1 METVDSG
8 GSIDYFGFTMRMTF
22 LVLVAVV
29 CASPTGASAQVKS
42 ESAAVVEKVEQDPNG
57 TLHIV
62 YSDRSRIT
70 PPRERTWGQERGSRS
85 YSDAAV
91 ASDKQTVG
99 WLVNYQN
106 CCTSYDIPLT
116 LMIFRSGKVIR
127 RVGDGMMIADWYF
140 LAGGKEVVYHAG
152 TVHGDDAGH
161 SARVD
166 IATGK
171 VLATYHGTPDE
182 RSPDWTRRPK

>member
-1 METVDSG
+1 
-8 GSIDYFGFTMRMTF
+8 MTL
-22 LVLVAVV
+22 LVLLAVV
-29 CASPTGASAQVKS
+29 CASPTGASAQVTS
-42 ESAAVVEKVEQDPNG
+42 ASAAVVEQVEQDPDG
-57 TLHIV
+57 TLHIL
-62 YSDRSRIT
+62 YADGSRIT
-70 PPRERTWGQERGSRS
+70 PPKEGDWGQERGSRS

-99 WLVNYQN
+99 WLVNYAN

-116 LMIFRSGKVIR
+116 VMIFRSGKVIR

-140 LAGGKEVVYHAG
+140 LAGGKEVVYHSG
-152 TVHGDDAGH
+152 TVHGDSARH

-171 VLATYHGTPDE
+171 VLATYKGTPDE
-182 RSPDWTRRPK
+182 KSPDWTWRPK